1 MNVIMRLFK
10 RQPRKLSERNPK
22 KRWALLW
29 GTDTLTGVCT
39 HVKYYDTEEEAEIFY
54 TNIANA
60 LPYAK
65 TLVEPEIYD
74 LNDPYQSKLFER
86 QLKHFY

>member
-29 GTDTLTGVCT
+29 GGGD
-39 HVKYYDTEEEAEIFY
+39 
-54 TNIANA
+54 
-60 LPYAK
+60 
-65 TLVEPEIYD
+65 
-74 LNDPYQSKLFER
+74 
-86 QLKHFY
+86 